1 MLQKVGSIIT
11 IPPGNVQAVEDMI
24 RFFYLQTYNPRL
36 LPSAPMSMIQARK
49 REAAHHAA
57 VYDLARQKSYGV
69 GGLSGRAHRAFQN
82 GADGALGW
90 LDQPA
95 NNTAKN
101 AVRLLRMYVNLIY
114 ENDDETWEVFQ
125 GQDIPDMITFWPLR
139 GLVCETVA
147 RIWVRA
153 QQWNATPAAGQAAV
167 QGEEEVEVD
176 AGDTGE
182 DVVKKELAKL
192 CWKYAH
198 FAQDFA
204 RWMLIKGEVS
214 ITLGHNVMGRTR

>member
-1 MLQKVGSIIT
+1 ML
-11 IPPGNVQAVEDMI
+11 
-24 RFFYLQTYNPRL
+24 RYFYLQTYDPVL
-36 LPSAPMSMIQARK
+36 LPSAPMSSMQQSRRLAAR
-49 REAAHHAA
+49 HAA
-57 VYDLARQKSYGV
+57 VYDLARQKVCGV
-69 GGLSGRAHRAFQN
+69 SGLAELVHGQFQQ
-82 GADGALGW
+82 GADDALKW
-90 LDQPA
+90 LDQPG

-101 AVRLLRMYVNLIY
+101 AVRLLRIYVNLIY
-114 ENDDETWEVFQ
+114 ENDDDTWESFQ

-139 GLVCETVA
+139 GLVCETAA

-153 QQWNATPAAGQAAV
+153 QRWTATPAVGQVGV
-167 QGEEEVEVD
+167 QERGEEEVTIN

-204 RWMLIKGEVS
+204 RWVLIKGEVS

>member
-1 MLQKVGSIIT
+1 
-11 IPPGNVQAVEDMI
+11 
-24 RFFYLQTYNPRL
+24 
-36 LPSAPMSMIQARK
+36 MSMMQAQK
-49 REAAHHAA
+49 RQAAHHVA

-69 GGLSGRAHRAFQN
+69 SGLSGRAHRAFQN
-82 GADGALGW
+82 GADGALAW

-114 ENDDETWEVFQ
+114 ENDGATWEVFQ

-139 GLVCETVA
+139 GLVCETAA

-153 QQWNATPAAGQAAV
+153 QQWNATPAVGQAAV
-167 QGEEEVEVD
+167 QGEEEVEID

-204 RWMLIKGEVS
+204 RWMLIKGEDS
-214 ITLGHNVMGRTR
+214 HPHGPAKAKPLTSPSQSNHGAITKRSPTPRAASQQSRSTNNLNSFDKAM

>member
-36 LPSAPMSMIQARK
+36 LPSAPMSMMQAQK
-49 REAAHHAA
+49 RQAAHHVA

-82 GADGALGW
+82 GADGALAW

-114 ENDDETWEVFQ
+114 END
-125 GQDIPDMITFWPLR
+125 GRNLG
-139 GLVCETVA
+139 GLSGP
-147 RIWVRA
+147 RY
-153 QQWNATPAAGQAAV
+153 
-167 QGEEEVEVD
+167 
-176 AGDTGE
+176 TGY
-182 DVVKKELAKL
+182 DHVLASKRFGMRN
-192 CWKYAH
+192 C
-198 FAQDFA
+198 
-204 RWMLIKGEVS
+204 S
-214 ITLGHNVMGRTR
+214 